1 MRAIKYVIETTK
13 PTSQGGGIKSKA
25 EFVGLLNA
33 TVELAGLAHKLT
45 KGEIGSIR
53 FICHEPPPFQQN
65 VYFAEDVPLLIAALK
80 EARL

>member
-1 MRAIKYVIETTK
+1 MKPILYVIETTK

-25 EFVGLLNA
+25 NFSRLLSA

-45 KGEIGSIR
+45 TGEIGSIR